1 MFVALIAGYLVAT
14 LFAFCG
20 IVNIYCFI
28 SELPQG
34 AGAAVFSNGLVAA
47 AWPLAVAAVVFL
59 LTQIANL
66 LEVQKIM
73 ALNAAVDKPVSPAPA
88 KPAAKPPVAMPQ
100 GSYFKAT
107 PAPVPPPTAADIE
120 NLAATI
126 EKEAEEQG
134 SATPEPEPA
143 KQPIK
148 KREDNQLKFF
158 RVE

>member
-20 IVNIYCFI
+20 ITSIYYFI

-34 AGAAVFSNGLVAA
+34 AGVVVYVNGLVAA
-47 AWPLAVAAVVFL
+47 AWPLAVGVAVFL

-73 ALNAAVDKPVSPAPA
+73 ALSQPVAEPQRPVSA
-88 KPAAKPPVAMPQ
+88 KPKAKPPVAMPQ

-107 PAPVPPPTAADIE
+107 PVPTPSPTAADIQS
-120 NLAATI
+120 LAASI

-134 SATPEPEPA
+134 KTPTPA
-143 KQPIK
+143 PAQQPIK
-148 KREDNQLKFF
+148 KHEDNNLKFF
-158 RVE
+158 RVK